1 MLRGIVLS
9 VAVLALGLL
18 CFFCLRDHAP
28 MIQQD
33 VSGRVTQ
40 ALAANHISSQA
51 ISVDGRDVLLTGPA
65 NSAQVSDAS
74 VKLAESVDGV
84 RVVHTQITDAQ
95 PDASTVTAPPTVG
108 GPIEAVQ
115 SQGKLDSI
123 LQNDVVEFN
132 PASAE
137 LTAHGRQ
144 VLDQVAP
151 VLLAS
156 PTLDCEIQ
164 GHTDSQGNPDANKD
178 LSYRRAIA
186 TKNYLVNKGITPER
200 LTTEGFG
207 DTKPIASND
216 TPEGRRKNRRIN
228 FVLKEKQ

>member
-1 MLRGIVLS
+1 
-9 VAVLALGLL
+9 
-18 CFFCLRDHAP
+18 

-33 VSGRVTQ
+33 VSGRVAQ
-40 ALAANHISSQA
+40 SLAVNHVPSQA
-51 ISVDGRDVLLTGPA
+51 ISVDGRDVFLTGPA
-65 NSAQVSDAS
+65 QSAQVSDDT
-74 VKLAESVDGV
+74 VKLAESVEGV
-84 RVVHTQITDAQ
+84 RVVKAQITDSQ
-95 PDASTVTAPPTVG
+95 PDASTVTAPAAATV
-108 GPIEAVQ
+108 E
-115 SQGKLDSI
+115 SQGKLDTL

-137 LTAHGRQ
+137 LTEHGRQ

-156 PTLDCEIQ
+156 PALNCEIQ

-216 TPEGRRKNRRIN
+216 TAEGRRKNRRIN